1 MKRISITLGIALVM
15 FILFNSFRM
24 DDVKKPDLG
33 FTKMQPVSTNIKDQ
47 NVLAYL
53 NKMGITVKIDKEA
66 FDQQFPGVDLKV
78 ESGSRVAMAF
88 PNETAGKYQLD
99 IYDNDGNPVVTFTDI
114 HSDEVSVDS
123 GFFNE
128 GSYIYKISGEG
139 VLYAG
144 KFDYN

>member
-1 MKRISITLGIALVM
+1 MKRISITLCIALVM
-15 FILFNSFRM
+15 FILFNSFKM

-47 NVLAYL
+47 NVISYL
-53 NKMGITVKIDKEA
+53 TKMGITVKMDEEA
-66 FDQQFPGVDLKV
+66 FNEAFPGVDLKV
-78 ESGSRVAMAF
+78 EPGSKVAMVF
-88 PNETAGKYQLD
+88 PNENAGKYQLD

-114 HSDEVSVDS
+114 HTQEVSVDS
-123 GFFNE
+123 GFFKT
-128 GSYIYKISGEG
+128 GAYIYKLSGDG